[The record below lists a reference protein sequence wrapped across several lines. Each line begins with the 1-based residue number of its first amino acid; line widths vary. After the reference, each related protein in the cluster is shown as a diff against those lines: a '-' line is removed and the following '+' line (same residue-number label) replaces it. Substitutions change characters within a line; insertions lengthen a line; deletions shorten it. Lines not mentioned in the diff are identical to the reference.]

1 MATKKKISKNKPKKM
16 KLSLK
21 LIFRIILKPF
31 FAIKR
36 RISAFLDRRP
46 HRSFRRTRRRDYI
59 RSLKLPGYIK
69 FTNYVLKTLWSN
81 RKIFLLLTLVYAI
94 LSILLIGLGSQD
106 TYSALSDTMSTI
118 GENVNGFWGEISKAG
133 LLSLSVA
140 SGNLSGSLSESQQ
153 IFSFIIVLMAWLTT
167 VWLLRNIL
175 AGHKIR
181 LRDGI
186 YGSGSPILPTFL
198 VSLILIVQLLPI
210 ALVAIGY
217 SAAAVTGL
225 LDGGVEAMLFWFA
238 AALLVIL
245 SLYFITSTIL
255 ALVII
260 TLPGMYPFK
269 AIKIAGDLVLGRRFK
284 ILMRFLWMILVTVV
298 IWALIMIPMVIFDG
312 WLKNTWKEIIW
323 LPVIPI
329 ILLVL
334 SSATII
340 WVSSYIYLLYR
351 RIVADESSQA

>member
-16 KLSLK
+16 KL
-21 LIFRIILKPF
+21 IFGIILKPF
-31 FAIKR
+31 FAIKK
-36 RISAFLDRRP
+36 RISDFLNRRP
-46 HRSFRRTRRRDYI
+46 HRSFRMTRRRDYI
-59 RSLKLPGYIK
+59 RGLRLPGYIK

-81 RKIFLLLTLVYAI
+81 KKILLLLALVYAV

-106 TYSALSDTMSTI
+106 TYSALSETMSTI
-118 GENVNGFWGEISKAG
+118 GENFNGFWGEIGKAG

-140 SGNLSGSLSESQQ
+140 SGNLNGSLTESQQ
-153 IFSFIIVLMAWLTT
+153 IFSYIIVLMAWLTT

-175 AGHKIR
+175 AGNKIK

-186 YGSGSPILPTFL
+186 YSSGSPILPTFL
-198 VSLILIVQLLPI
+198 VSLILIIQLLPI
-210 ALVAIGY
+210 ALVAVGY

-238 AALLVIL
+238 AALLIVV
-245 SLYFITSTIL
+245 SLYFITSTVF
-255 ALVII
+255 ALIII

-284 ILMRFLWMILVTVV
+284 ILMRFLWMILVTAI

-312 WLKNTWKEIIW
+312 WLKNTWPQIIW
-323 LPVIPI
+323 LPVVPI
-329 ILLVL
+329 VLLVL
-334 SSATII
+334 SSITII